1 MANKIMRKVFLAC
14 AIIISIVYV
23 SMYYDNGE
31 YTKGN
36 IDEYV
41 CKICEIYNVPG
52 LSLAIID
59 GDNEYYINYGESIDE
74 NSRFELGSTT
84 KAFTAL

>member
-36 IDEYV
+36 IDKYV
-41 CKICEIYNVPG
+41 RFAK
-52 LSLAIID
+52 
-59 GDNEYYINYGESIDE
+59 SIM
-74 NSRFELGSTT
+74 SRDFL
-84 KAFTAL
+84 

>member
-31 YTKGN
+31 YTN
-36 IDEYV
+36 LLIHY
-41 CKICEIYNVPG
+41 I
-52 LSLAIID
+52 LA
-59 GDNEYYINYGESIDE
+59 
-74 NSRFELGSTT
+74 
-84 KAFTAL
+84 A